1 MVTEITVAVPVL
13 IAVVARL
20 VETADEG
27 KDGGVDGVAEKYD
40 QALKERLEFISC
52 CPTTTFGQKTTT
64 FCFCF

>member
-1 MVTEITVAVPVL
+1 MVTEITVAAPVL

-40 QALKERLEFISC
+40 HALKERLEIIRFQEKERKHALVQEI
-52 CPTTTFGQKTTT
+52 K
-64 FCFCF
+64 